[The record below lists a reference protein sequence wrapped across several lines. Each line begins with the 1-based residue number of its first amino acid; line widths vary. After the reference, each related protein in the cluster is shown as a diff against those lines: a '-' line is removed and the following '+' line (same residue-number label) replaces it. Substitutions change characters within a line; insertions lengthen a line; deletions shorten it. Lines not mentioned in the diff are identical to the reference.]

1 MWRKKRQAEPE
12 PGHETGVGGHEGH
25 GVPEHEEINGVKFVT
40 LRVRRMTFLIKIA
53 LKFSHMRLQI

>member
-12 PGHETGVGGHEGH
+12 PGHETGVEEHEENE
-25 GVPEHEEINGVKFVT
+25 VPGHEEINGVKFVT
-40 LRVRRMTFLIKIA
+40 LRVRRMKFFTKVA